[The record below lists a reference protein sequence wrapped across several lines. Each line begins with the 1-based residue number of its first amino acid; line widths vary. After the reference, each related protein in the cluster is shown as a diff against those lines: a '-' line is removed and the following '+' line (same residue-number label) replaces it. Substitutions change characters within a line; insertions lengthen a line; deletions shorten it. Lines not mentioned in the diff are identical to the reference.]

1 MQPEARKEF
10 ISAYRREINPGR
22 DEAAAQRT
30 SLQRQLGTVHSK
42 LDGLYD
48 AVAEGLRTPGLLA
61 RIEALEADK
70 AKIAGLPNP
79 PRHRCVCNLIS
90 QMSIAAR

>member
-1 MQPEARKEF
+1 MPAVTRRRHNGHVCNGS
-10 ISAYRREINPGR
+10 SA
-22 DEAAAQRT
+22 
-30 SLQRQLGTVHSK
+30 TVHSK

-48 AVAEGLRTPGLLA
+48 AVADGLRTPGLLA

-79 PRHRCVCNLIS
+79 PRHRCVCILIS
-90 QMSIAAR
+90 QMSTGRQVSALADALSDR